1 MAAGELATRAQAEV
15 TCSICLEGFKE
26 PVTTD
31 CGHSF
36 CQDCISQYW
45 GQLESNF
52 CCPQCGETCPQGN
65 LRPSKELRNMVGS
78 VRDLS
83 SQVAHEPEGERVCDR
98 HQEALKLFCEEDQM
112 PICLVCRESRA
123 HRTHPV
129 LPMEEA
135 AQEYKDQIQSHLQR
149 LRKERW
155 ELLGFQSAEEKASEK
170 LMRQVELERQRVTS
184 ECEQLRQLLAKEE
197 GLRLAQLGE
206 LDSMI
211 TRRKKESVTRL
222 GEEISRL
229 SALIVE
235 LEGKCQQ
242 PAPEFLQGVRSTVS
256 RAEKVTSQHLMLISQ
271 KLGRRSWA
279 FPRGSRLLTA
289 LGGFVGSFSLQVL
302 PWTRNKCAVLAVCI
316 ALAVCLLKIHG
327 TYPAKF
333 ANVVLD
339 QDTANPKLILSEDG
353 KVVRMGDYA
362 QRLVRNP
369 NRFDLEPCVLGMEG
383 FNSGRHFWVV
393 ELTGRSGWA
402 VGVARQ
408 SVLRKSSLSLH
419 PEEGLWAVHEQF
431 NGFKAR
437 TSPENTVLLE
447 GSPARIR
454 IYLDYE
460 AGLVAFYDAENE
472 VPIFN
477 FTASFAT
484 EKIFPFFG
492 VWGSRVQ
499 IKLAPPDAK

>member
-289 LGGFVGSFSLQVL
+289 LGGFVPFPCKSFPGRGINVQSWLFAL
-302 PWTRNKCAVLAVCI
+302 PWQFVCS
-316 ALAVCLLKIHG
+316 K
-327 TYPAKF
+327 Y
-333 ANVVLD
+333 
-339 QDTANPKLILSEDG
+339 
-353 KVVRMGDYA
+353 MG
-362 QRLVRNP
+362 LTLP
-369 NRFDLEPCVLGMEG
+369 NLPM
-383 FNSGRHFWVV
+383 
-393 ELTGRSGWA
+393 
-402 VGVARQ
+402 
-408 SVLRKSSLSLH
+408 
-419 PEEGLWAVHEQF
+419 
-431 NGFKAR
+431 
-437 TSPENTVLLE
+437 
-447 GSPARIR
+447 
-454 IYLDYE
+454 
-460 AGLVAFYDAENE
+460 
-472 VPIFN
+472 
-477 FTASFAT
+477 
-484 EKIFPFFG
+484 
-492 VWGSRVQ
+492 
-499 IKLAPPDAK
+499 